1 MHSPSEDIAAI
12 NKTLWRFL
20 QAPGSTRIA
29 VCVLEREHPW
39 QVGQFYKTTS
49 IYLN

>member
-1 MHSPSEDIAAI
+1 MAI
-12 NKTLWRFL
+12 
-20 QAPGSTRIA
+20 STGTGQHRATVARIA